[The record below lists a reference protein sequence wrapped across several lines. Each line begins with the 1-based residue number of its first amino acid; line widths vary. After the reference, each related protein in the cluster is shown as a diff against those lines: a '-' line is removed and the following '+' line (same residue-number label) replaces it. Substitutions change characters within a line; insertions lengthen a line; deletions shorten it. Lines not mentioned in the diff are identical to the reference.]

1 MHRLAHAAPALCRL
15 VTPAPRVR
23 ASTSFIEKAKLSGA
37 QSLLGAFTHLSGR
50 FDHSMRGL
58 QIKRIGDGEV
68 ECEIAVDE
76 HLTNAYGTLHGG
88 AVSTLVD
95 IVGTLALLSRDPT
108 RAGVSVEINTTF
120 VAAAKA
126 GADVTVTGRVLKA
139 GKRLGFTQVDLIV
152 GEQQLVATGRH
163 TKAL

>member
-1 MHRLAHAAPALCRL
+1 MADPSCICASIAIGTSRSSRHRELE
-15 VTPAPRVR
+15 
-23 ASTSFIEKAKLSGA
+23 STSFIEKAKLSGA

-108 RAGVSVEINTTF
+108 CAGVSVEINTF

-126 GADVTVTGRVLKA
+126 GADVTVRGR
-139 GKRLGFTQVDLIV
+139 GC
-152 GEQQLVATGRH
+152 
-163 TKAL
+163 